1 MTRTVVIGK
10 RKDLVQRILYILTY
24 FIRCSELQ
32 ENHLVH
38 SRVLKKGEQLVQGS
52 KVTTLLEKG
61 EVEDS
66 EYVVITLNKESA
78 LLSPS
83 LPCNLDV
90 QSPQNGIGLEPADIS
105 VTTENSDGCFQLAQ
119 RTDPSPSNRAMLG
132 NGGSCKE
139 TITLVKEAKVETLV
153 SVTRMP
159 AYNIE
164 DVFTSDSLPSHVT
177 SHHSASKPDK
187 KAISPV
193 QLSDWAK
200 EVLRMDPKEDES
212 TPGKVTF
219 RMGCSPSSDSALKSL
234 HCKTEESPAPKNDSL
249 AAQRRRMMH
258 SRIPSCEGG
267 SSLFDEYFVEGN
279 SIETNTVESL
289 PCHSLLSEKCFVS
302 STVTDNHTDERTCEN
317 DLTGAV
323 HTQVYPP
330 PISSQSIPCGDPLRK
345 TRGRLETNI
354 PRNKSYDSALGHSDE
369 ELNTGHTPA
378 ENWDHN
384 SDHEEVE
391 LPLPR

>member
-1 MTRTVVIGK
+1 
-10 RKDLVQRILYILTY
+10 
-24 FIRCSELQ
+24 
-32 ENHLVH
+32 
-38 SRVLKKGEQLVQGS
+38 
-52 KVTTLLEKG
+52 
-61 EVEDS
+61 
-66 EYVVITLNKESA
+66 
-78 LLSPS
+78 
-83 LPCNLDV
+83 
-90 QSPQNGIGLEPADIS
+90 
-105 VTTENSDGCFQLAQ
+105 
-119 RTDPSPSNRAMLG
+119 
-132 NGGSCKE
+132 
-139 TITLVKEAKVETLV
+139 
-153 SVTRMP
+153 
-159 AYNIE
+159 
-164 DVFTSDSLPSHVT
+164 
-177 SHHSASKPDK
+177 
-187 KAISPV
+187 
-193 QLSDWAK
+193 
-200 EVLRMDPKEDES
+200 
-212 TPGKVTF
+212 
-219 RMGCSPSSDSALKSL
+219 
-234 HCKTEESPAPKNDSL
+234 
-249 AAQRRRMMH
+249 MH

-391 LPLPR
+391 LPLPRSDVISSPSVKNFGRSLFGGYCSTYMPDMVLHGIASAETLKPCLTASLAHSTHHPVLDEPLAEAVCIVADTDKCSVQVVSSQKTTMDSMKLGTEVLVSSQVCSLLQSILQLHKLKTPPVFCVMHLEDKLQELYFKSKMLSEYLRGHTRVHVKELGVVLGIESSDLPLLAAVASTHSPHVAQILL